1 RPDDYQDP
9 AGDRLSARG
18 RCRKRGGIG
27 ERPRLKDGHGRAV
40 CRAGYQFCLAL
51 AVQAPPQRS
60 QRPELK
66 RFHGALATAEYPGD
80 RRNIKVFHEA
90 EQYYLFLRLRQLRER
105 PAYRAVVQGALD
117 GRVRWSGGGDDVIHQ
132 PFLTPPDVSPPDVDE
147 SVASYPEHPGREG
160 CSSRVIARN
169 RLEDA

>member
-51 AVQAPPQRS
+51 AVQDPPQRS

-90 EQYYLFLRLRQLRER
+90 EHYYLLLRLRQLRER
-105 PAYRAVVQGALD
+105 PTYRAVDQGALD
-117 GRVRWSGGGDDVIHQ
+117 GRVRWAGRGDDVVHQ
-132 PFLTPPDVSPPDVDE
+132 SYLAPTDVSPPAVSQSLGRCAD
-147 SVASYPEHPGREG
+147 SPGREG
-160 CSSRVIARN
+160 RSSRVIARN
-169 RLEDA
+169 R